1 MKVLFFGLGAI
12 GLRHAKLLKKHYRH
26 DLFALRSNPRQSG
39 NRLGIQELFS
49 WEEIDRVKPD
59 VAFITNPTFLHIETA
74 IRCARKG
81 MHLFIEKPLDSQTKS
96 LNRFLKIVDQQRIST
111 YVAYVLRFHP
121 VILELKKQIERS
133 HFLHLRVQTT
143 SLLHHWRPKSNTKE
157 SYSAHKNKGGGVIL
171 DLSHELDYVQ
181 FLIGN
186 LKNFKGQSGRRSNIT
201 VDSEDYADILVQ
213 SKNGPANIHINFL
226 SQQHQRIVQV
236 DLKNKTLVGDLVKN
250 TIAEYKNGRLVKQKK
265 LKGSLSNCYETQTKY
280 FFKNI
285 GNRKM
290 MNHVGEAA
298 DLFRKICAFR
308 KSV

>member
-1 MKVLFFGLGAI
+1 MKVIFFGLGSI
-12 GLRHAKLLKKHYRH
+12 GLRHAKLLKKHFRH
-26 DLFALRSNPRQSG
+26 DLFALRSNPKQSK

-49 WEEIDRVKPD
+49 WEEIDHVRPN

-96 LNRFLKIVDQQRIST
+96 LNRFLKIVNQQKIST

-121 VILELKKQIERS
+121 VILELRKHIERNRM
-133 HFLHLRVQTT
+133 LHLRVQTT
-143 SLLHHWRPKSNTKE
+143 SLLHHWRPLSNTKK
-157 SYSAHKNKGGGVIL
+157 SYSAHKKKGGGVIL

-186 LKNFKGQSGRRSNIT
+186 LKNFKGQKARRSDIT
-201 VDSEDYADILVQ
+201 ADSEDYADILVQ
-213 SKNGPANIHINFL
+213 SQKGPANIHINFAC
-226 SQQHQRIVQV
+226 QRHQRIVQV
-236 DLKNKTLVGDLVKN
+236 DFRKKAIVGDLIKN
-250 TIAEYKNGRLVKQKK
+250 TITEYKDNRLAKQKK
-265 LKGSLSNCYETQTKY
+265 FKGNLSNCYETQIKY

-298 DLFRKICAFR
+298 DLFRKICAF
-308 KSV
+308 KQLV